1 DRATVTLSQTELID
15 EIKMYIDARYVSS
28 SEAIWRI
35 FHYKLHNHTPNVQRL
50 AVHLPNQ
57 QPITFQDNDDLQNI
71 INHANRR
78 MTTLTAWFQENL
90 ENTEAHKYKYIDFP
104 LHYTW
109 NKTQYKWSP
118 RKTAT
123 GAIGRLY
130 IVQPSEGERYYLR
143 ILLTHIKG
151 ATSFNDLKSVNGH
164 ICKSFKEACI
174 CLGLLQNDTEWDL
187 CLYEASQIKTGQQL
201 RH

>member
-1 DRATVTLSQTELID
+1 MMHGPCGTLNPLATCMENGVCQMYYPINFQENTEESDNGYPIYRRRENGHFVKTRNGIQLDNRWVVPHNIGLVTKYNAHINVEICNSILAIKYLYQYIYKGHDRATVTLSQTELID

-90 ENTEAHKYKYIDFP
+90 ENTEAHKYK
-104 LHYTW
+104 
-109 NKTQYKWSP
+109 
-118 RKTAT
+118 
-123 GAIGRLY
+123 
-130 IVQPSEGERYYLR
+130 
-143 ILLTHIKG
+143 
-151 ATSFNDLKSVNGH
+151 
-164 ICKSFKEACI
+164 
-174 CLGLLQNDTEWDL
+174 
-187 CLYEASQIKTGQQL
+187 
-201 RH
+201 